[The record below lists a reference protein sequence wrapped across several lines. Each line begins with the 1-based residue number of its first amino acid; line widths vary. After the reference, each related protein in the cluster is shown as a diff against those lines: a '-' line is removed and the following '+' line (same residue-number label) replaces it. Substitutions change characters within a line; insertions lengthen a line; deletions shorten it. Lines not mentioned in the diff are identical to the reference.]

1 MVAFDEDAQIALFRN
16 VFQRDYM
23 RQDRSARIDFNAVSY
38 TEPGGTPETV
48 LDYMDS
54 VLKDKTQPEEF
65 LKELKRLRRFF
76 VERLGAKKFNEF
88 DEAVQAKYMRVS
100 S

>member
-1 MVAFDEDAQIALFRN
+1 
-16 VFQRDYM
+16 M
-23 RQDRSARIDFNAVSY
+23 RQGRSVKIDVHAVSY
-38 TEPGGTPETV
+38 TEAGGKPETL